1 MTARL
6 AGVVAGP
13 LFVGI
18 ALAQMLTRP
27 GFDPLRHPVSLLANG
42 AGGWIQVVNFI
53 VTGLLVL
60 AFAVAVRRQLAAGAA
75 RAWAPILLATCGMG
89 LVVGGLFRADPAL
102 GFPIGTPDE
111 VPATMSVPGAIH
123 AAAPPLAFTALV
135 AAIAV
140 LAARMWR
147 DGQRTTAVFSWVV
160 AVVTFALSLP
170 VWPSVVTIFVAI
182 IVGFGWLTA
191 YAVELSRSASA
202 QAP

>member
-1 MTARL
+1 VTARL

-89 LVVGGLFRADPAL
+89 LVIGGLFRADPAL

-123 AAAPPLAFTALV
+123 AAAPPWRSRRSSPPSPCWPHGCGGTGN
-135 AAIAV
+135 
-140 LAARMWR
+140 AR
-147 DGQRTTAVFSWVV
+147 
-160 AVVTFALSLP
+160 P
-170 VWPSVVTIFVAI
+170 PSSR
-182 IVGFGWLTA
+182 GSSPS
-191 YAVELSRSASA
+191 SRS
-202 QAP
+202 P